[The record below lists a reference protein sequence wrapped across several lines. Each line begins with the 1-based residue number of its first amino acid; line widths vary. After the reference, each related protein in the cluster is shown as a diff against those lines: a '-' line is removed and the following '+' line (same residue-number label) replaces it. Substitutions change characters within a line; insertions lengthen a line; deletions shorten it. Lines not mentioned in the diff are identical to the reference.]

1 MNFRLS
7 LARRLLAALVGAAAC
22 ALVSACSAPGV
33 FPSLF
38 GEPPARDDTPMTA
51 DQVKQATDNLISD
64 REHLHSCAAQIA
76 SAAPDAA
83 PPDCAAQSAGT
94 PPGAPAKP

>member
-1 MNFRLS
+1 MNSRS
-7 LARRLLAALVGAAAC
+7 SVTRRLLAALAGAAAC
-22 ALVSACSAPGV
+22 AMVSACSAPGV

-38 GEPPARDDTPMTA
+38 GDPPPRDQATMTP

-83 PPDCAAQSAGT
+83 PPDCAGAA
-94 PPGAPAKP
+94 GAPTNP